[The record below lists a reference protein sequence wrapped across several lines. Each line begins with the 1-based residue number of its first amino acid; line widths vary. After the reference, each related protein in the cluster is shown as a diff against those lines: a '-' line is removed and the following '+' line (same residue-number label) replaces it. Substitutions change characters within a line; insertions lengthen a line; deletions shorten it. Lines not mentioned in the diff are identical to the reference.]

1 MDFKFYTMTSEGIF
15 ENIAERIEEE
25 INKSQKDIYLAV
37 AWFTNKNLFNSLL
50 KKSQEGVKVILVISD
65 NEINRNSSINYND
78 IQKGESKLFWIG
90 GDKSFMHN
98 KFCIIDDYVVITG
111 SYNWSYKAETNFEN
125 VVITSGDGELATQ
138 FKKEINRIIGELLTD
153 EKKLPL
159 SKIIKRLEI
168 IKNYIILE
176 ELEDLDGEIRKI
188 IPFDFDDKI
197 SEIIH
202 EVKQQNFGSAIKK
215 IETFITLSQ
224 SMVTWIDYELE
235 GIKIE
240 LKILENELA
249 ALEGEKMSIEKL
261 LADFIHQY
269 TRELGDVV
277 LEILYIK
284 SLLVE
289 DDEVEYEKAKL
300 EEEEY
305 RQQVDEE
312 EKKVK
317 FELTEEEK
325 GELKKMYRKGVFK
338 CHPDLFQNEGQEVI
352 DMVTEIYKSL
362 DEAYDKQDI
371 NEVKRIM
378 DMLEN
383 NSFMNFKKKESNDKI
398 KLASKKEFL
407 RNKITKLKVDLNN
420 LRESEK
426 YTEIIQIEDF
436 NQYFKNLRQ
445 QLKDHLSSLRNTLN
459 LKNKK

>member
-1 MDFKFYTMTSEGIF
+1 MTSEGIF

-37 AWFTNKNLFNSLL
+37 AWFTNKNLFNSLV

-78 IQKGESKLFWIG
+78 IQKGESKFFWIG

-138 FKKEINRIIGELLTD
+138 FKNEINRIIGELLTD

-159 SKIIKRLEI
+159 SKILKRLEI

-188 IPFDFDDKI
+188 IPFDFDHKI

-202 EVKQQNFGSAIKK
+202 EIKQQNFGSAIKK

-289 DDEVEYEKAKL
+289 DDEVEYEKAKQ

-338 CHPDLFQNEGQEVI
+338 CFPDLFQNESQEVI
-352 DMVTEIYKSL
+352 DMFTEIFKSL
-362 DEAYDKQDI
+362 NEANEKQDLK
-371 NEVKRIM
+371 EVRRII
-378 DMLEN
+378 DMLDD

-426 YTEIIQIEDF
+426 YIEIIQIEDF

>member
-1 MDFKFYTMTSEGIF
+1 MTSEGIF

-37 AWFTNKNLFNSLL
+37 AWFTNKNLFNSLV
-50 KKSQEGVKVILVISD
+50 KKSKEGVKVILVISD

-138 FKKEINRIIGELLTD
+138 FKNEINRIIGELLTD

-159 SKIIKRLEI
+159 SKILKRLEI

-202 EVKQQNFGSAIKK
+202 EIKQQNFGSAIKK

-261 LADFIHQY
+261 LADFNHQY

-317 FELTEEEK
+317 FELNEEEK

-362 DEAYDKQDI
+362 DEAYDKQDL

-378 DMLEN
+378 NMLEN

-420 LRESEK
+420 LKESDK
-426 YTEIIQIEDF
+426 YIEIIQIGDF
-436 NQYFKNLRQ
+436 NQYFNNLRQ

-459 LKNKK
+459 MKNNK

>member
-1 MDFKFYTMTSEGIF
+1 MTSEGIF

-37 AWFTNKNLFNSLL
+37 AWFTNKNLFNSLV

-202 EVKQQNFGSAIKK
+202 EIKQQNFGSAIKK

-224 SMVTWIDYELE
+224 SMVTYIDYELE

-289 DDEVEYEKAKL
+289 DDEVEYEKAKQ

-317 FELTEEEK
+317 FELNEEEK

-378 DMLEN
+378 DMLDN

-420 LRESEK
+420 LKESEK
-426 YTEIIQIEDF
+426 YTEIIQIGDF

-445 QLKDHLSSLRNTLN
+445 QLKDHLSSLKNTLN

>member
-1 MDFKFYTMTSEGIF
+1 MTSEGIF

-37 AWFTNKNLFNSLL
+37 AWFTNKNLFNSLV

-202 EVKQQNFGSAIKK
+202 EIKQQNFGSAIKK

-224 SMVTWIDYELE
+224 SMVTYIDYELE

-289 DDEVEYEKAKL
+289 DDEVEYEKAKQ

-317 FELTEEEK
+317 FELNEEEK

-378 DMLEN
+378 DMLDN

-407 RNKITKLKVDLNN
+407 RNKITRLKVDLNN
-420 LRESEK
+420 LKESEK
-426 YTEIIQIEDF
+426 YTEIIQIGDF

-445 QLKDHLSSLRNTLN
+445 QLKDHLSSLKNTLN

>member
-1 MDFKFYTMTSEGIF
+1 MTSEGIF

-37 AWFTNKNLFNSLL
+37 AWFTNKNLFNSLV

-111 SYNWSYKAETNFEN
+111 SYNWSYRAETNFEN

-138 FKKEINRIIGELLTD
+138 FKNEINRIIGELLTD

-159 SKIIKRLEI
+159 SKILKRLEI

-176 ELEDLDGEIRKI
+176 DLEDLDGEIRKI

-197 SEIIH
+197 SDIIH
-202 EVKQQNFGSAIKK
+202 EIKQQNFGSAIKK

-240 LKILENELA
+240 LKLLENELA

-289 DDEVEYEKAKL
+289 DDEVEYEKAKQ

-317 FELTEEEK
+317 FELNEEEK

-362 DEAYDKQDI
+362 DEAYDKQDL

-420 LRESEK
+420 LKESEK
-426 YTEIIQIEDF
+426 YIEIIQIGDF

>member
-1 MDFKFYTMTSEGIF
+1 MTSEGIF

-37 AWFTNKNLFNSLL
+37 AWFTNKNLFNSLV

-125 VVITSGDGELATQ
+125 VVITTGDGELATQ

-188 IPFDFDDKI
+188 IPFDFDHKI

-224 SMVTWIDYELE
+224 SMVTYIDYELE

-289 DDEVEYEKAKL
+289 DDEVEYEKAKQ

-371 NEVKRIM
+371 NEVRRIM

-420 LRESEK
+420 LKESEK
-426 YTEIIQIEDF
+426 YIEIIQIGDF

>member
-1 MDFKFYTMTSEGIF
+1 MTSEGIF

-37 AWFTNKNLFNSLL
+37 AWFTNKNLFNSLV
-50 KKSQEGVKVILVISD
+50 KKSKEGVKVILVISD

-176 ELEDLDGEIRKI
+176 ELEDLDDEIRKI

-289 DDEVEYEKAKL
+289 DDEVEYEKAKQ
-300 EEEEY
+300 EEEDY

-312 EKKVK
+312 EKKLK
-317 FELTEEEK
+317 FELNEEEK

-362 DEAYDKQDI
+362 DEAYDKQDL

-420 LRESEK
+420 LKESEK
-426 YTEIIQIEDF
+426 YIEIIQIEDF

-459 LKNKK
+459 LKNNK

>member
-1 MDFKFYTMTSEGIF
+1 
-15 ENIAERIEEE
+15 
-25 INKSQKDIYLAV
+25 
-37 AWFTNKNLFNSLL
+37 
-50 KKSQEGVKVILVISD
+50 
-65 NEINRNSSINYND
+65 
-78 IQKGESKLFWIG
+78 
-90 GDKSFMHN
+90 
-98 KFCIIDDYVVITG
+98 
-111 SYNWSYKAETNFEN
+111 
-125 VVITSGDGELATQ
+125 
-138 FKKEINRIIGELLTD
+138 LTD

-159 SKIIKRLEI
+159 SKILKRLEI

-188 IPFDFDDKI
+188 IPFDFDHKI

-202 EVKQQNFGSAIKK
+202 EIKQQNFGSAIKK

-289 DDEVEYEKAKL
+289 DDEVEYEKAKQ

-338 CHPDLFQNEGQEVI
+338 CFPDLFQNESQEVI
-352 DMVTEIYKSL
+352 DMFTEIFKSL
-362 DEAYDKQDI
+362 NEANEKQDLK
-371 NEVKRIM
+371 EVRRII
-378 DMLEN
+378 DMLDD

-426 YTEIIQIEDF
+426 YIEIIQIEDF

>member
-1 MDFKFYTMTSEGIF
+1 MTSEGIF

-37 AWFTNKNLFNSLL
+37 AWFTNKNLFNSLV

-138 FKKEINRIIGELLTD
+138 FKNEINRIIGELLTD

-176 ELEDLDGEIRKI
+176 ELEDLDDEIRKI

-202 EVKQQNFGSAIKK
+202 EVKQQTFGSAIKK

-371 NEVKRIM
+371 NEVRRRR
-378 DMLEN
+378 DMLDN

-420 LRESEK
+420 LKESEK
-426 YTEIIQIEDF
+426 YIEIIQIGDF

-445 QLKDHLSSLRNTLN
+445 QLKDHLSSLRNALN
-459 LKNKK
+459 LKNNK

>member
-1 MDFKFYTMTSEGIF
+1 MTSEGIF

-37 AWFTNKNLFNSLL
+37 AWFTNKNLFNSLV

-78 IQKGESKLFWIG
+78 IQKGESKLFWLG

-98 KFCIIDDYVVITG
+98 KFCIIDDYVIITG

-138 FKKEINRIIGELLTD
+138 LKNEINRIIGELLTD
-153 EKKLPL
+153 EKKLLL
-159 SKIIKRLEI
+159 SKILKRLEI

-197 SEIIH
+197 SEIIQ

-215 IETFITLSQ
+215 IETFINLSQ
-224 SMVTWIDYELE
+224 SMVTYIDYELE

-261 LADFIHQY
+261 LADFNHQY

-289 DDEVEYEKAKL
+289 DDEVEYEKAKQ

-317 FELTEEEK
+317 FELNEEEK

-338 CHPDLFQNEGQEVI
+338 CFPDLFQNESQEVI
-352 DMVTEIYKSL
+352 DMFTEIFKSL
-362 DEAYDKQDI
+362 NEANEKQDL
-371 NEVKRIM
+371 NEVRRII
-378 DMLEN
+378 DMLDN

-407 RNKITKLKVDLNN
+407 RNKISKLKVDLNY
-420 LRESEK
+420 LKESEK
-426 YTEIIQIEDF
+426 YIEIIQIEDF

>member
-1 MDFKFYTMTSEGIF
+1 MTSEGIF

-37 AWFTNKNLFNSLL
+37 AWFTNKNLFNSLV

-125 VVITSGDGELATQ
+125 VVITCGDGELATQ

-176 ELEDLDGEIRKI
+176 ELEDLDDEIRKI

-289 DDEVEYEKAKL
+289 DDEVEYEKAKQ
-300 EEEEY
+300 EEEDY

-312 EKKVK
+312 EKKLK
-317 FELTEEEK
+317 FELNEEEK

-362 DEAYDKQDI
+362 DEAYDKQDL

-426 YTEIIQIEDF
+426 YIEIIQIGNF
-436 NQYFKNLRQ
+436 NLYFKNLRQ

>member
-1 MDFKFYTMTSEGIF
+1 MTSEGIF

-37 AWFTNKNLFNSLL
+37 AWFTNKNLFNSLV
-50 KKSQEGVKVILVISD
+50 KKSQGGVKVILVISD

-202 EVKQQNFGSAIKK
+202 EIKQQNFGSAIKK

-224 SMVTWIDYELE
+224 SMVTYIDYELE

-289 DDEVEYEKAKL
+289 DDEVEYEKAKQ

-317 FELTEEEK
+317 FELNEEEK

-378 DMLEN
+378 DMLDN

-420 LRESEK
+420 LKESEK
-426 YTEIIQIEDF
+426 YTEIIQIGDF

-445 QLKDHLSSLRNTLN
+445 QLKDHLSSLKNTLN

>member
-1 MDFKFYTMTSEGIF
+1 MTSEGIF

-37 AWFTNKNLFNSLL
+37 AWFTNKNLFNSLV

-125 VVITSGDGELATQ
+125 VVITTGDGELATQ
-138 FKKEINRIIGELLTD
+138 FKNEIIRIIGELLTD

-159 SKIIKRLEI
+159 SKILKRLEI

-197 SEIIH
+197 SEIIQ
-202 EVKQQNFGSAIKK
+202 EIKQQNFGSAIKK

-261 LADFIHQY
+261 LADFNHQY
-269 TRELGDVV
+269 TLELGDVV

-289 DDEVEYEKAKL
+289 DDEVEYEKAKQ
-300 EEEEY
+300 EEEDY

-362 DEAYDKQDI
+362 DEAYDKQDL

-426 YTEIIQIEDF
+426 YIEIIQIDDF

>member
-1 MDFKFYTMTSEGIF
+1 MTSEGIF

-37 AWFTNKNLFNSLL
+37 AWFTNKNLFNSLV
-50 KKSQEGVKVILVISD
+50 KKSHEGVKVILVISD

-125 VVITSGDGELATQ
+125 VVITCGDGELATQ

-202 EVKQQNFGSAIKK
+202 EIKQQNFGSAIKK

-224 SMVTWIDYELE
+224 SMVSWIDYELE

-249 ALEGEKMSIEKL
+249 ALKGEKMSIEKL
-261 LADFIHQY
+261 LADFNHQY

-289 DDEVEYEKAKL
+289 DDEVEYEKAKQ

-317 FELTEEEK
+317 FELNEEEK

-362 DEAYDKQDI
+362 DEAYDKQDL

-407 RNKITKLKVDLNN
+407 RNKITKLKVDLRN
-420 LRESEK
+420 LRENEQ
-426 YTEIIQIEDF
+426 YIEIIQIEDF

-445 QLKDHLSSLRNTLN
+445 QLKYHLSSLRNTLN
-459 LKNKK
+459 LKNKN

>member
-1 MDFKFYTMTSEGIF
+1 MTSEGIF

-37 AWFTNKNLFNSLL
+37 AWFTNKNLFNSLV

-125 VVITSGDGELATQ
+125 VVITCGDGEQATQ

-202 EVKQQNFGSAIKK
+202 EIKQQNFGSAIKK

-261 LADFIHQY
+261 LADFNHQY

-289 DDEVEYEKAKL
+289 DDEVEYEKAKQ

-317 FELTEEEK
+317 FELNEEEK

-362 DEAYDKQDI
+362 DEAYDKQDL
-371 NEVKRIM
+371 NEVRRIM
-378 DMLEN
+378 DMLDN

-420 LRESEK
+420 LKESEQ
-426 YTEIIQIEDF
+426 YIEIIQIEDF

>member
-1 MDFKFYTMTSEGIF
+1 MTSEGIF

-37 AWFTNKNLFNSLL
+37 AWFTNKNLFNSLV

-188 IPFDFDDKI
+188 IPFDFDHKI

-224 SMVTWIDYELE
+224 SMVTYFDYELE

-289 DDEVEYEKAKL
+289 DDEVEYEKAKQ

-305 RQQVDEE
+305 RQQVNEE

-371 NEVKRIM
+371 NEVRRIM
-378 DMLEN
+378 DMLDN

-407 RNKITKLKVDLNN
+407 RNKITKLKIDLNN
-420 LRESEK
+420 LKESEK
-426 YTEIIQIEDF
+426 YTEIIQIEDL

-459 LKNKK
+459 LKNNKLNG

>member
-1 MDFKFYTMTSEGIF
+1 MTSEGIF

-37 AWFTNKNLFNSLL
+37 AWFTNKNLFNSLV

-98 KFCIIDDYVVITG
+98 KFCIIDDYVIITG

-138 FKKEINRIIGELLTD
+138 LKNEINRIIGELLTD
-153 EKKLPL
+153 EKKLLL
-159 SKIIKRLEI
+159 SKILKRLEI

-202 EVKQQNFGSAIKK
+202 EIKQQNFGSAIKK

-289 DDEVEYEKAKL
+289 DDEVEYEKAKQ

-317 FELTEEEK
+317 FELNEEEK

-362 DEAYDKQDI
+362 DEAYDKQDL

-420 LRESEK
+420 LKESEK

>member
-1 MDFKFYTMTSEGIF
+1 MTSEGIF

-37 AWFTNKNLFNSLL
+37 AWFTNKNLFNSLV
-50 KKSQEGVKVILVISD
+50 KKSQEGVKIILVISD

-78 IQKGESKLFWIG
+78 IQKGESKFFWIG

-125 VVITSGDGELATQ
+125 VVITTGDGELATQ

-159 SKIIKRLEI
+159 SKILKRLEI

-176 ELEDLDGEIRKI
+176 EMEDLDGEIRKI

-202 EVKQQNFGSAIKK
+202 EIKQQNFGSAIKK

-289 DDEVEYEKAKL
+289 DDEVEYEKAKQ

-317 FELTEEEK
+317 FDLTEEEK
-325 GELKKMYRKGVFK
+325 VELKKMYRKGVFK

-371 NEVKRIM
+371 NEVRRIM
-378 DMLEN
+378 DMLDN

-426 YTEIIQIEDF
+426 YIEIIQIEDF

-459 LKNKK
+459 LKKKK

>member
-1 MDFKFYTMTSEGIF
+1 MTSEGIF

-37 AWFTNKNLFNSLL
+37 AWFTNKNLFNSLV

-98 KFCIIDDYVVITG
+98 KFCVIDDYVVITG

-138 FKKEINRIIGELLTD
+138 FKNEINRIIGELLTD

-249 ALEGEKMSIEKL
+249 ALEGEKKSIEKL

-289 DDEVEYEKAKL
+289 DDEVEYEKAKQ
-300 EEEEY
+300 EEEDY

-312 EKKVK
+312 EKKLK
-317 FELTEEEK
+317 FELNEEEK

-362 DEAYDKQDI
+362 DEAYDKQDL

-426 YTEIIQIEDF
+426 YIEIIQIEDF

-459 LKNKK
+459 LKNNK

>member
-1 MDFKFYTMTSEGIF
+1 
-15 ENIAERIEEE
+15 
-25 INKSQKDIYLAV
+25 
-37 AWFTNKNLFNSLL
+37 
-50 KKSQEGVKVILVISD
+50 
-65 NEINRNSSINYND
+65 
-78 IQKGESKLFWIG
+78 
-90 GDKSFMHN
+90 
-98 KFCIIDDYVVITG
+98 
-111 SYNWSYKAETNFEN
+111 
-125 VVITSGDGELATQ
+125 
-138 FKKEINRIIGELLTD
+138 
-153 EKKLPL
+153 
-159 SKIIKRLEI
+159 
-168 IKNYIILE
+168 
-176 ELEDLDGEIRKI
+176 
-188 IPFDFDDKI
+188 
-197 SEIIH
+197 
-202 EVKQQNFGSAIKK
+202 
-215 IETFITLSQ
+215 
-224 SMVTWIDYELE
+224 MVTWIDYELE

-261 LADFIHQY
+261 LADFNHQY

-289 DDEVEYEKAKL
+289 DDEVEYEKAKQ

-305 RQQVDEE
+305 RHQVDEE

-362 DEAYDKQDI
+362 DEAYDKQDL

-420 LRESEK
+420 LKESEK
-426 YTEIIQIEDF
+426 YLEIIQIEDF
-436 NQYFKNLRQ
+436 KQYFKNLRQ
-445 QLKDHLSSLRNTLN
+445 QLKDHLSSLRNNLN

>member
-1 MDFKFYTMTSEGIF
+1 MTSEGIF

-37 AWFTNKNLFNSLL
+37 AWFTNKNLFNSLV
-50 KKSQEGVKVILVISD
+50 KKSKEGVKVILVISD

-159 SKIIKRLEI
+159 SKILKRLEI

-197 SEIIH
+197 SDIIH
-202 EVKQQNFGSAIKK
+202 EIKQQNFGSAIKK

-224 SMVTWIDYELE
+224 SMVTYIDYELE

-289 DDEVEYEKAKL
+289 DDEVEYEKAKQ

-317 FELTEEEK
+317 FELNEEEK

-362 DEAYDKQDI
+362 DEAYDKQDL

-378 DMLEN
+378 DMLDN

-426 YTEIIQIEDF
+426 YIEIIKIGDF

-445 QLKDHLSSLRNTLN
+445 QLKDHLSSLRHTLN

>member
-1 MDFKFYTMTSEGIF
+1 MTSEGIF

-37 AWFTNKNLFNSLL
+37 AWFTNKNLFNSLV

-188 IPFDFDDKI
+188 IPFDFDYKI

-289 DDEVEYEKAKL
+289 DDEVEYEKAKQ
-300 EEEEY
+300 EEEDY

-312 EKKVK
+312 EKKLK
-317 FELTEEEK
+317 FELNEEEK

-362 DEAYDKQDI
+362 DEAYDKQDL

-420 LRESEK
+420 LKESEK
-426 YTEIIQIEDF
+426 YIEIIQIEDF

-459 LKNKK
+459 LKNNK

>member
-1 MDFKFYTMTSEGIF
+1 MTSEGIF

-37 AWFTNKNLFNSLL
+37 AWFTNKNLFNSLV
-50 KKSQEGVKVILVISD
+50 KKSQEGVKIILVISD

-78 IQKGESKLFWIG
+78 IQKGESKFFWIG

-125 VVITSGDGELATQ
+125 VVITTGDGELATQ

-159 SKIIKRLEI
+159 SKILKRLEI

-176 ELEDLDGEIRKI
+176 EMEDLDGEIRKI

-202 EVKQQNFGSAIKK
+202 EIKQQNFGSAIKK

-289 DDEVEYEKAKL
+289 DDEVEYEKAKQ

-325 GELKKMYRKGVFK
+325 VELKKMYRKGVFK

-371 NEVKRIM
+371 NEVRRIM
-378 DMLEN
+378 DMLDN

-426 YTEIIQIEDF
+426 YIEIIQIEDF

>member
-1 MDFKFYTMTSEGIF
+1 MTSEGIF

-37 AWFTNKNLFNSLL
+37 AWFTNKNLFNSLV

-98 KFCIIDDYVVITG
+98 KFCVIDDYVVITG

-202 EVKQQNFGSAIKK
+202 EIKQQNFGSAIKK

-277 LEILYIK
+277 LEILYVK

-289 DDEVEYEKAKL
+289 DNEVEYEKAKQ

-371 NEVKRIM
+371 NEVRRIM
-378 DMLEN
+378 DMLDN

-420 LRESEK
+420 LKESEQ
-426 YTEIIQIEDF
+426 YIEIIQIGDF

-445 QLKDHLSSLRNTLN
+445 QLKDHLSSLRNNLN

>member
-1 MDFKFYTMTSEGIF
+1 MTSEGIF

-37 AWFTNKNLFNSLL
+37 AWFTNKNLFNSLV

-138 FKKEINRIIGELLTD
+138 FKNEINRIIGELLTD

-159 SKIIKRLEI
+159 SKILKRLEI

-202 EVKQQNFGSAIKK
+202 EIKQQNFGSAIKK

-289 DDEVEYEKAKL
+289 DDEVEYEKAKR

-371 NEVKRIM
+371 NEVRRIM
-378 DMLEN
+378 DMLDN

-407 RNKITKLKVDLNN
+407 RNKITKLKVDLDN
-420 LRESEK
+420 LKESEK
-426 YTEIIQIEDF
+426 YIEIIQIEDF

>member
-1 MDFKFYTMTSEGIF
+1 MTSEGIF

-37 AWFTNKNLFNSLL
+37 AWFTNKNLFNSLV
-50 KKSQEGVKVILVISD
+50 KKSHEGVKVILVISD

-125 VVITSGDGELATQ
+125 VAITTGDGELATQ

-202 EVKQQNFGSAIKK
+202 EIKQQNFGSAIKK

-224 SMVTWIDYELE
+224 SMVSWIDYELE

-261 LADFIHQY
+261 LADFNHQY
-269 TRELGDVV
+269 TIELGDVV

-289 DDEVEYEKAKL
+289 DDEVEYEKAKQ

-362 DEAYDKQDI
+362 DEAYDKQDL

-378 DMLEN
+378 VMLEN

-420 LRESEK
+420 LKESDK
-426 YTEIIQIEDF
+426 YIEIIQIDDF

>member
-1 MDFKFYTMTSEGIF
+1 MTSEGIF

-37 AWFTNKNLFNSLL
+37 AWFTNKNLFNSLV

-78 IQKGESKLFWIG
+78 IQKGESKFFWIG

-111 SYNWSYKAETNFEN
+111 SYNWSYRAETNFEN

-202 EVKQQNFGSAIKK
+202 EIKQQNFGSAIKK
-215 IETFITLSQ
+215 IETFITISQ
-224 SMVTWIDYELE
+224 SMVTWIDYEIE

-261 LADFIHQY
+261 LADFNHQY

-289 DDEVEYEKAKL
+289 DDEVEYEKAKQ

-371 NEVKRIM
+371 NEVRRIM
-378 DMLEN
+378 DMLDN

-420 LRESEK
+420 LKESEK
-426 YTEIIQIEDF
+426 YIEIIQIGDF

>member
-1 MDFKFYTMTSEGIF
+1 
-15 ENIAERIEEE
+15 
-25 INKSQKDIYLAV
+25 
-37 AWFTNKNLFNSLL
+37 
-50 KKSQEGVKVILVISD
+50 
-65 NEINRNSSINYND
+65 
-78 IQKGESKLFWIG
+78 
-90 GDKSFMHN
+90 
-98 KFCIIDDYVVITG
+98 
-111 SYNWSYKAETNFEN
+111 
-125 VVITSGDGELATQ
+125 
-138 FKKEINRIIGELLTD
+138 LTD

-159 SKIIKRLEI
+159 SKILKRLEI

-202 EVKQQNFGSAIKK
+202 EIKQQNFGSAIKK

-289 DDEVEYEKAKL
+289 DDEVEYEKAKQ

-317 FELTEEEK
+317 FELNEEEK

-362 DEAYDKQDI
+362 DEAYDKQDL

-378 DMLEN
+378 DMLDD

-407 RNKITKLKVDLNN
+407 RNKISKLKVDLNY
-420 LRESEK
+420 LKESEK
-426 YTEIIQIEDF
+426 YIEIIQIEDF

>member
-1 MDFKFYTMTSEGIF
+1 MTSEGIF

-25 INKSQKDIYLAV
+25 INKAQKDIYLAV
-37 AWFTNKNLFNSLL
+37 AWFTNKNLFNSLV

-125 VVITSGDGELATQ
+125 VVITCGDGELATQ
-138 FKKEINRIIGELLTD
+138 FKNEINRIIGELLTD

-159 SKIIKRLEI
+159 AKIIKRLEI

-188 IPFDFDDKI
+188 IPFDFDHKI

-202 EVKQQNFGSAIKK
+202 EIKQQNFGSAIKK

-261 LADFIHQY
+261 LADFNHQY

-289 DDEVEYEKAKL
+289 DDEVEYEKAKQ

-317 FELTEEEK
+317 FELNEEEK

-338 CHPDLFQNEGQEVI
+338 CFPDLFQNESQEVI
-352 DMVTEIYKSL
+352 DMFTEIFKSL
-362 DEAYDKQDI
+362 NEANEKQDL
-371 NEVKRIM
+371 NEVRRII
-378 DMLEN
+378 DMLDD

-420 LRESEK
+420 LKESEK

-445 QLKDHLSSLRNTLN
+445 QLKEHLSSLRNTLT

>member
-1 MDFKFYTMTSEGIF
+1 MTSEGIF

-37 AWFTNKNLFNSLL
+37 AWFTNKNLFNSLV

-153 EKKLPL
+153 EKELPL

-176 ELEDLDGEIRKI
+176 ELEDLDDEIRKI

-289 DDEVEYEKAKL
+289 DDEVEYEKAKQ
-300 EEEEY
+300 EEEDY

-312 EKKVK
+312 EKKLK
-317 FELTEEEK
+317 FELNEEEK
-325 GELKKMYRKGVFK
+325 GELNKMYRKGVFK

-362 DEAYDKQDI
+362 DEAYDKQDL

-420 LRESEK
+420 LKESEK
-426 YTEIIQIEDF
+426 YIEIIQIEDF

-459 LKNKK
+459 LKNNK

>member
-1 MDFKFYTMTSEGIF
+1 MTSEGIF

-37 AWFTNKNLFNSLL
+37 AWFTNKNLFNSLV

-138 FKKEINRIIGELLTD
+138 FKNEINRIIGELLTD

-159 SKIIKRLEI
+159 SKILKRLEI

-202 EVKQQNFGSAIKK
+202 EIKQQNFGSAIKK

-289 DDEVEYEKAKL
+289 DDEVEYEKAKQ

-305 RQQVDEE
+305 RHQVDEE

-317 FELTEEEK
+317 FELNEEEK

-338 CHPDLFQNEGQEVI
+338 CFPDLFQNESQEVI
-352 DMVTEIYKSL
+352 DMFTEIFKSL
-362 DEAYDKQDI
+362 NEANEKQDI
-371 NEVKRIM
+371 NEVRRII
-378 DMLEN
+378 DMLDD

-420 LRESEK
+420 LKESEK

>member
-1 MDFKFYTMTSEGIF
+1 MTSEGIF

-25 INKSQKDIYLAV
+25 ITKSQKDIYLAV
-37 AWFTNKNLFNSLL
+37 AWFTNKNLFNSLV
-50 KKSQEGVKVILVISD
+50 KKSHEGVKVILVISD

-125 VVITSGDGELATQ
+125 VVITCGDGELATQ
-138 FKKEINRIIGELLTD
+138 FKNEINRIIGELLTD

-159 SKIIKRLEI
+159 SKILKRLEI

-188 IPFDFDDKI
+188 IPFDIDHKI

-202 EVKQQNFGSAIKK
+202 EIKQQNFGSAIKK

-289 DDEVEYEKAKL
+289 DDEVEYEKAKQ
-300 EEEEY
+300 EEEDY

-420 LRESEK
+420 LKESEK
-426 YTEIIQIEDF
+426 YIEIIQIEDF

-445 QLKDHLSSLRNTLN
+445 QLKDHLSSLRNTLT

>member
-1 MDFKFYTMTSEGIF
+1 MTSEGIF

-37 AWFTNKNLFNSLL
+37 AWFTNKNLFNSLV
-50 KKSQEGVKVILVISD
+50 KKSHEGVKVILVISD

-176 ELEDLDGEIRKI
+176 ELEDLDDEIRKI

-261 LADFIHQY
+261 LTDFNHQY
-269 TRELGDVV
+269 TIELGDVV

-289 DDEVEYEKAKL
+289 DDEVEYEKAKQ

-362 DEAYDKQDI
+362 DEAHDKQDL

-378 DMLEN
+378 NMLEN

-407 RNKITKLKVDLNN
+407 RNKITKLKLALNN
-420 LRESEK
+420 LKKSDK
-426 YTEIIQIEDF
+426 YIEIIQIGDF